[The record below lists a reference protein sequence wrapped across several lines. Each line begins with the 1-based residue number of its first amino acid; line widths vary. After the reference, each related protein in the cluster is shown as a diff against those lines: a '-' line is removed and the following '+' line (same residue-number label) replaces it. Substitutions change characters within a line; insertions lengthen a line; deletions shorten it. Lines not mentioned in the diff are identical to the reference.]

1 MDASA
6 LRWGLGRGGGCH
18 FQHQS
23 TTGDG
28 RDMEGEFIRQPACAN
43 GTALKVGTRAYMPG
57 HDEAAYG
64 KDPLAGVLG
73 AARWHGGS
81 DSSLTTSD
89 FAAAGGALTSSASQP
104 NAVGQL
110 GEGGAFNPLFTF
122 AFSPHRT
129 GCITGW
135 NNKMVTNTGGAEAY
149 VAANVSVKT
158 LYA

>member
-1 MDASA
+1 MAAARVSA
-6 LRWGLGRGGGCH
+6 L
-18 FQHQS
+18 
-23 TTGDG
+23 
-28 RDMEGEFIRQPACAN
+28 
-43 GTALKVGTRAYMPG
+43 
-57 HDEAAYG
+57 
-64 KDPLAGVLG
+64 G
-73 AARWHGGS
+73 ARH

-110 GEGGAFNPLFTF
+110 GEGGAINPLFTF

-149 VAANVSVKT
+149 VAANVSTYT
-158 LYA
+158 LPAKYTYDSVADSGYPHGTGVAASLVRPTVNAAGPGVSGPVAGGQMSEFYQNRAINTSLFAVDSMD